1 MNHWTKLSPSFRDVL
16 TLLAVLVIMFLIGLM
31 SGCASVPKPP
41 AEDVVLS
48 EKVKASCAEEGGC
61 ALVTRK
67 RLDRELQRAFA
78 AGVQAG
84 EKRRS
89 AL

>member
-1 MNHWTKLSPSFRDVL
+1 MKVL
-16 TLLAVLVIMFLIGLM
+16 IAIVFLTIAAMLLV
-31 SGCASVPKPP
+31 SCASVPKPP

-78 AGVQAG
+78 AGVQA
-84 EKRRS
+84 
-89 AL
+89 